1 MFYGATE
8 MKQLS
13 VVKGSSFLDSSAIS
27 ARVYAIV
34 QLTERS
40 ASTMKG
46 IVAEWSR
53 RAKSRNDLARM
64 NSHMLQDIG
73 LERAE
78 VQREINKPF
87 WKK

>member
-13 VVKGSSFLDSSAIS
+13 VVKGSSFLDSTAIS

-34 QLTERS
+34 QLAERS
-40 ASTMKG
+40 ASTIKA
-46 IVAEWSR
+46 VVSEWQKRSTGR
-53 RAKSRNDLARM
+53 DQLARM
-64 NSHMLQDIG
+64 NSRMLQDIG
-73 LERAE
+73 LTHAE
-78 VQREINKPF
+78 VQAEINKPF

>member
-1 MFYGATE
+1 

-34 QLTERS
+34 LFAEHS

-53 RAKSRNDLARM
+53 RAKGRNDLARM
-64 NSHMLQDIG
+64 NSHMLRDIG
-73 LERAE
+73 LEPYQVMAE
-78 VQREINKPF
+78 IRKPF

>member
-34 QLTERS
+34 LFAERS

-46 IVAEWSR
+46 IVAEWQKRS
-53 RAKSRNDLARM
+53 KGRNDLARM
-64 NSHMLQDIG
+64 NSRMLQDIG

-78 VQREINKPF
+78 VQREISKPF